1 LRLAPL
7 VGIEAVALLLIV
19 GEAYLFFNVVVQIG
33 PIPHNLAVYTGLALL
48 KLALTF
54 GLVVLWFLVM
64 LALTRLY
71 VRSKLGNRTP
81 RPSS

>member
-1 LRLAPL
+1 MRLTPL
-7 VGIEAVALLLIV
+7 VGIEAVAFLMIV
-19 GEAYLFFNVVVQIG
+19 GEAYLFFTANVPVG
-33 PIPHNLAVYTGLALL
+33 PIPHDPLDYTGLALL
-48 KLALTF
+48 KIALTL

-71 VRSKLGNRTP
+71 VRSKLGRQTP

>member
-1 LRLAPL
+1 MRLAPL
-7 VGIEAVALLLIV
+7 VGIEAVAFLMIV
-19 GEAYLFFNVVVQIG
+19 GEAYLFFTAIVPVG
-33 PIPHNLAVYTGLALL
+33 TIPHNPLEYTGLALL
-48 KLALTF
+48 KIALTL

-71 VRSKLGNRTP
+71 VRSKLATQPP

>member
-7 VGIEAVALLLIV
+7 FGIEAVAFLLIV
-19 GEAYLFFNVVVQIG
+19 GEAYLFFTTIVPIG
-33 PIPHNLAVYTGLALL
+33 SIAHDPLNYTGLALL
-48 KLALTF
+48 KIALTI

-71 VRSKLGNRTP
+71 VRSKLGSRTP

>member
-1 LRLAPL
+1 MAPL
-7 VGIEAVALLLIV
+7 VGIEAVAFLMIV
-19 GEAYLFFNVVVQIG
+19 GEAYLFFTAIVPIG
-33 PIPHNLAVYTGLALL
+33 AIPHNPLEYTGLALL
-48 KLALTF
+48 KIALTL

-71 VRSKLGNRTP
+71 VRSKLGNQTP

>member
-1 LRLAPL
+1 MRLASL
-7 VGIEAVALLLIV
+7 VGIEAVAFLLIV
-19 GEAYLFFNVVVQIG
+19 GEAYLFFTVVVPVG
-33 PIPHNLAVYTGLALL
+33 SIPHNPLEYTSLALL
-48 KLALTF
+48 KIGLTL

-71 VRSKLGNRTP
+71 VRSKLGTRTP

>member
-1 LRLAPL
+1 MRLAPL
-7 VGIEAVALLLIV
+7 FGIEAVAFLLIV
-19 GEAYLFFNVVVQIG
+19 GEAYLFFTAIVPIG
-33 PIPHNLAVYTGLALL
+33 SIAHDPLNYTGLALL
-48 KLALTF
+48 KIALTI

-71 VRSKLGNRTP
+71 VRSKLGSRTP

>member
-1 LRLAPL
+1 MRLAPL
-7 VGIEAVALLLIV
+7 VGIEAVAFLLIV
-19 GEAYLFFNVVVQIG
+19 GEAYLFFTVVVPFG
-33 PIPHNLAVYTGLALL
+33 SIPHNPLVYTGQALV
-48 KLALTF
+48 KIALSM

-71 VRSKLGNRTP
+71 VRSKLGNRPP

>member
-1 LRLAPL
+1 M
-7 VGIEAVALLLIV
+7 IV
-19 GEAYLFFNVVVQIG
+19 GEAYLFFSAIVPVG
-33 PIPHNLAVYTGLALL
+33 SIPHNPLEYTSLALL
-48 KLALTF
+48 KIALTL

-71 VRSKLGNRTP
+71 VKSKLGNQTP

>member
-1 LRLAPL
+1 MRLSPL
-7 VGIEAVALLLIV
+7 VEIEAVAFLMIV
-19 GEAYLFFNVVVQIG
+19 GEAYLFFSAIVPIG
-33 PIPHNLAVYTGLALL
+33 SIPHNPVEYTGLALL
-48 KLALTF
+48 KITLTL

-71 VRSKLGNRTP
+71 VRSKLGNQTP